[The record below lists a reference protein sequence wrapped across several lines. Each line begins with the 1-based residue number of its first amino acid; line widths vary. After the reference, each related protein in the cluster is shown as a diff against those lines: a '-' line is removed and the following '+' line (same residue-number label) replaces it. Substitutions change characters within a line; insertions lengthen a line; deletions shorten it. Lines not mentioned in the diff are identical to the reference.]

1 MRSADSRST
10 RSSRWHSGRVP
21 ASTFFDAG
29 VSSNGRTL
37 VFGASYLGS
46 NPGTPATFAL
56 LPTVRHFFRSSTASV
71 FSLRADSSCGIECR
85 APSLDACPPHPQPTW
100 HKNRRN
106 ARCLQASGSFYAEMH
121 DFGWEPP
128 AGAKSH
134 YRVTCGNVFPLVPV
148 SPPKRLSRTKNRAF
162 LCLLRHRIFKIV
174 YFSKNLPNTLP
185 CSTASRTVP
194 R

>member
-1 MRSADSRST
+1 MT
-10 RSSRWHSGRVP
+10 RSFRWHSGRVP

-46 NPGTPATFAL
+46 NPGTPATSTL
-56 LPTVRHFFRSSTASV
+56 LSIVRHSAASSFMLIQA
-71 FSLRADSSCGIECR
+71 AGSSAVPRPWTPVCH
-85 APSLDACPPHPQPTW
+85 DQQPTW

-121 DFGWEPP
+121 DFGWELSV
-128 AGAKSH
+128 GAKSH
-134 YRVTCGNVFPLVPV
+134 YRVTCGNVFPLAPV

-162 LCLLRHRIFKIV
+162 LCLLCHRVFKIV
-174 YFSKNLPNTLP
+174 HFSKNLPNTLP
-185 CSTASRTVP
+185 RLSARSARP